1 MTSIPSISDPAAWWR
16 VPAFATPRVAVCGD
30 LDTEVTAR
38 GREQL
43 DAWLEMGITDIIDVR
58 SEWSDADFVALH
70 APEVRYHWLGVDDA
84 GQRQPDEWFEAGLAA
99 ALRAIDTSS
108 GRVLV
113 HCHMGVNR
121 GPSMAFAILLGL
133 GHDPVEALRAIR
145 SARPIAAIL
154 YAEDA
159 ISWWHRRNGT
169 PETIAYAERRRVR
182 EWLRKNEVD
191 VGWIISRIR
200 RAEAS

>member
-1 MTSIPSISDPAAWWR
+1 MTSIPSTSDPAAWWR
-16 VPAFATPRVAVCGD
+16 VPSFAIPGIALCGD
-30 LDTEVTAR
+30 LDTESTVR

-43 DAWLEMGITDIIDVR
+43 NGWLDLGITDIIDVR
-58 SEWSDADFVALH
+58 SEWSDKDFVARH
-70 APEVRYHWLGVDDA
+70 APGVQYHWLGVDDD
-84 GQRQPDEWFEAGLAA
+84 GQAQPDEWFEAGLAA
-99 ALRAIDTSS
+99 AQLAFENPS

-133 GHDPVEALRAIR
+133 GHDPVAALDAIR

-159 ISWWHRRNGT
+159 ISWWHRRSGT
-169 PETIAYAERRRVR
+169 PETIAYSERRRVR
-182 EWLRKNEVD
+182 DWLRTNAVD

>member
-1 MTSIPSISDPAAWWR
+1 
-16 VPAFATPRVAVCGD
+16 
-30 LDTEVTAR
+30 
-38 GREQL
+38 
-43 DAWLEMGITDIIDVR
+43 
-58 SEWSDADFVALH
+58 
-70 APEVRYHWLGVDDA
+70 
-84 GQRQPDEWFEAGLAA
+84 
-99 ALRAIDTSS
+99 
-108 GRVLV
+108 VLV